1 MTKLGLA
8 SAALCAL
15 AITTLTASA
24 DDLLRLWGVDA
35 DDAQIFAIDDLRN
48 PHATLKSYG
57 RLHVASGLRA
67 EPVTTPVRAL
77 TVVNTFEAYAVVN
90 QDIAGFEAPVLVRFD
105 LRDLDDALP
114 VTADAVGTLDLAS
127 TGGDWEVTGIAGD
140 PLYNVMHVL
149 IADRDGRTNDRVA
162 RVRQTLKDGPVT
174 EHISELRWQ
183 HGGVRQ
189 GGDIALGPAGLLLVT
204 DEAEGRVVLVEPT
217 TGEIRG
223 VRLEGI
229 RVDTDSAR
237 YGGIAWDGMN
247 DRTALFDGATGQ
259 LIVSNTRD
267 NTIAAFDM
275 TQAGIDNAEG
285 LEFVFR
291 PDPPGEGAEGGA
303 SSAIGGVSNVAN
315 RGSYGS
321 NRGARGSSGGG
332 GGGSSGTPFDFSDL
346 FEGLDDAG
354 IDADDPL
361 DGPGTGGVSGDGG
374 SGGGSDD
381 PFDEPGDDAFDDD
394 PIDNPGGDGGDPGG
408 GGGGGGP
415 GGGGGGDGGGGGG
428 GSTIPTPGGLALI
441 GLTAAAIA
449 RRRR

>member
-1 MTKLGLA
+1 MTKIGLA
-8 SAALCAL
+8 GAALCAL
-15 AITTLTASA
+15 ASTAQFASG

-57 RLHVASGLRA
+57 RLHVASGQRA

-77 TVVNTFEAYAVVN
+77 TVVNTFDAYAVIGE
-90 QDIAGFEAPVLVRFD
+90 DIAGFDAPVLVHFD

-114 VTADAVGTLDLAS
+114 VTADAIGTLDLAS
-127 TGGDWEVTGIAGD
+127 AGGEWEVTGIAGD

-149 IADRDGRTNDRVA
+149 ISDSDGRTNDRVV
-162 RVRQTLKDGPVT
+162 RIRQTLKNGPET

-189 GGDIALGPAGLLLVT
+189 GGDIALGPAGLLLIS

-223 VRLEGI
+223 VRLEGV
-229 RVDTDSAR
+229 RVDTDAAR
-237 YGGIAWDGMN
+237 YGGLAWDGMN

-259 LIVSNTRD
+259 LIVSNRRD
-267 NTIAAFDM
+267 NSIAAFDM

-285 LEFVFR
+285 LEFVYR
-291 PDPPGEGAEGGA
+291 PDPPGEGAEAGA

-315 RGSYGS
+315 RGGYGS
-321 NRGARGSSGGG
+321 NRGARGSKGGG

-346 FEGLDDAG
+346 FDGLDDEP
-354 IDADDPL
+354 IEVDDPL
-361 DGPGTGGVSGDGG
+361 DGPGTGPASGSGGG
-374 SGGGSDD
+374 SSGGSDD
-381 PFDEPGDDAFDDD
+381 PFDNPGDDAFDED
-394 PIDNPGGDGGDPGG
+394 PIDNPGGDEEDPGG
-408 GGGGGGP
+408 GGGGGDP
-415 GGGGGGDGGGGGG
+415 GGGGGGGGG
-428 GSTIPTPGGLALI
+428 GSTIPTPGGIALI
-441 GLTAAAIA
+441 GLTAAAVA